1 ADLRPKDSMAFKF
14 PKKVEGCGGDGSIER
29 IEGQAAYRCV
39 CMDSD
44 ELNKRKLYHFVSKK
58 CLDID
63 GLGPKQIDLFMEY
76 DLITDFIDIFTLTK
90 GDIETLPRMG
100 DKSADNIIKSIEKG
114 KTADMYRLLF
124 ALSIPQV
131 GEETARDVAK
141 TCEYDF
147 KKLKKMSLQDFEN
160 IYGIG
165 KVVAK
170 NLYDWFQDEKNI
182 MLVDKLLE
190 FITIKK
196 PKVVAVVNSFFKDKS
211 VVLTGTLTKYSR
223 DEAGEIVRKL
233 GGNIVSSVSK
243 NTDFVVAGESAGSKL
258 DKAEA
263 LGVRVL
269 NEEEFLKALI

>member
-1 ADLRPKDSMAFKF
+1 
-14 PKKVEGCGGDGSIER
+14 
-29 IEGQAAYRCV
+29 
-39 CMDSD
+39 MDSD
-44 ELNKRKLYHFVSKK
+44 QLNKRKLYHFVSKK

-63 GLGPKQIDLFMEY
+63 GLGPKQIDLFMEH

-100 DKSADNIIKSIEKG
+100 EKSADNIIKSVEKA
-114 KTADMYRLLF
+114 KTTDMYRLLF

-141 TCEYDF
+141 VADYDF
-147 KKLKKMSLQDFEN
+147 KKLKKMTLSDFEN

-170 NLYDWFQDEKNI
+170 NLYDWFQDEGNI
-182 MLVDKLLE
+182 VLVDKLLE

-196 PKVVAVVNSFFKDKS
+196 PKVAVIANSFFKDKN

-223 DEAGEIVRKL
+223 DEAGDIVRKL

-258 DKAEA
+258 DKAES

-269 NEEEFLKALI
+269 SEGEFDTYIK